1 VFLRPGE
8 EFRAAATLPS
18 SCAFTAP
25 IEEMM
30 AAAASFAFLGGMIAG
45 SFISVVAHRVP
56 RGLSIVG
63 PRSQC
68 PSCGAQIAAQ
78 DNIPVVSWLLLRGRC
93 RRCGE
98 PIPARY
104 PAVELGLGAAFV
116 ATVLVLW
123 NDPAQL
129 AMGLVFVATLAA
141 ITLTDLERRIIPN
154 RILLASAVAG
164 LAIAA
169 IADPGSLPERV
180 IASVGGG
187 GLMLLTALA
196 YPKGMGMGDVKLAAL
211 MGLYLGRAVAPAL
224 LVGFLAGAMVGVGLL
239 LREGAAARKRG
250 VPFGPFLALG
260 GVVGLL
266 AGSELIDWYLSTFL
280 NR

>member
-1 VFLRPGE
+1 
-8 EFRAAATLPS
+8 
-18 SCAFTAP
+18 
-25 IEEMM
+25 
-30 AAAASFAFLGGMIAG
+30 
-45 SFISVVAHRVP
+45 VP

-68 PSCGAQIAAQ
+68 PSCGAQIAAH

-123 NDPAQL
+123 NEPAQL

-154 RILLASAVAG
+154 RILLASAIAG

-169 IADPGSLPERV
+169 TADPGSLPERL
-180 IASVGGG
+180 IAALGAG
-187 GLMLLTALA
+187 GLLLLTALA

-224 LVGFLAGAMVGVGLL
+224 LVGFLAGALVGVGLL

-266 AGSELIDWYLSTFL
+266 AGNELLDWYLSTFL